1 MSHLHHITVATPQRS
16 HQEMLNDHKRILQ
29 NSIDTLIARGLSPKT
44 IERYRWLSERWF
56 ERIRVCDAIGERQ
69 IFIWEVM
76 NLGLGRQLIK
86 DFLLAL
92 STVEDDNL
100 ACVRPATARTYAGQL
115 ERLFLIT
122 LEFPYIQGLQTI
134 SSKYGAIENP
144 FTGVEYPLHSRDI
157 LRSERFF
164 LTPEQ
169 ILELL
174 VFLREIYPALTKR
187 IPTAGRLYA
196 IVMLITRLA

>member
-1 MSHLHHITVATPQRS
+1 MSHLHHVTVATPQRS

-44 IERYRWLSERWF
+44 IESYRWLIERWF

-92 STVEDDNL
+92 STV
-100 ACVRPATARTYAGQL
+100 RR
-115 ERLFLIT
+115 R
-122 LEFPYIQGLQTI
+122 
-134 SSKYGAIENP
+134 
-144 FTGVEYPLHSRDI
+144 
-157 LRSERFF
+157 
-164 LTPEQ
+164 
-169 ILELL
+169 
-174 VFLREIYPALTKR
+174 
-187 IPTAGRLYA
+187 
-196 IVMLITRLA
+196 